1 MQPGTGANGSK
12 QTVRTRPLFVCRIN
26 VWATLAGKP
35 CEAPG
40 NSRLAN
46 LFPDMAADV
55 DVGGMEGLGTN
66 VVLRTLCTRSRLTD
80 KVACFIRTAGG
91 MRVAHR
97 EVKLDVGTLLL
108 HQSDIWEK
116 NRP

>member
-1 MQPGTGANGSK
+1 MQPSTGANGSK

-40 NSRLAN
+40 NSRFAN

-55 DVGGMEGLGTN
+55 DVGGTKGWEPMWCYE
-66 VVLRTLCTRSRLTD
+66 R
-80 KVACFIRTAGG
+80 F
-91 MRVAHR
+91 AHAR
-97 EVKLDVGTLLL
+97 G
-108 HQSDIWEK
+108 
-116 NRP
+116 